1 MGAKRKKRWK
11 KTSIGS
17 QDSTTAVAPH
27 EETSKSTRQARSPRN
42 FLKLRSTL
50 AEWRLPSP
58 AVSQKFAVGRFRC
71 FGSDF
76 SLIPRHLHGSRSS
89 FRSLL
94 LASSSSSCFSF
105 VLLTCFCPCFTPWCS
120 SIGFPFPFGSLQGAL
135 WFVLQSLYL
144 CSSIL
149 LQKGHYL
156 PCTRCFL
163 HSLQQLLCQLWA
175 LRRVVTRLGTD
186 ATGGLRFG
194 AFASTADF
202 FHCMRFGLPKGRLSH
217 WDDTRT
223 CQTSLKAVGL

>member
-89 FRSLL
+89 CRSVL

-105 VLLTCFCPCFTPWCS
+105 FLLACFCSFFAPWCS
-120 SIGFPFPFGSLQGAL
+120 SIGFPFAFGSLQCAL
-135 WFVLQSLYL
+135 WFVLQSLDL
-144 CSSIL
+144 CSSIFFE
-149 LQKGHYL
+149 KGHYL
-156 PCTRCFL
+156 PCTRGFL
-163 HSLQQLLCQLWA
+163 HSLQQLLRQLWA
-175 LRRVVTRLGTD
+175 LRSVVTRLGTD
-186 ATGGLRFG
+186 ATRGLRFG
-194 AFASTADF
+194 AFASTSDF
-202 FHCMRFGLPKGRLSH
+202 L
-217 WDDTRT
+217 
-223 CQTSLKAVGL
+223 TSCALACRKVGFPIGTTQ